1 MLFGPLKNKILGNDS
16 KTTIQK
22 PWCALETVI
31 YATYGLA
38 QVSEIIYGK
47 CLGVKALGN
56 DILKGYHTC
65 FDCNNNLPE
74 RILSLTCGFHSE
86 FHVLPSW

>member
-1 MLFGPLKNKILGNDS
+1 M
-16 KTTIQK
+16 
-22 PWCALETVI
+22 
-31 YATYGLA
+31 
-38 QVSEIIYGK
+38 SEIIYGK
-47 CLGVKALGN
+47 CLGIQVLGN

-86 FHVLPSW
+86 FHVLPFW